1 MESGDIIEVGQ
12 RAMQR
17 RREEAP
23 EGWGERGG
31 GFEGSEKTAARKERA
46 EKRKEE
52 PSVRDDWC
60 LPISAASRK

>member
-1 MESGDIIEVGQ
+1 MQCRDAERKHRAGESEE
-12 RAMQR
+12 RA
-17 RREEAP
+17 
-23 EGWGERGG
+23 
-31 GFEGSEKTAARKERA
+31 SEKTAARKEGA